1 VKARIS
7 ATLCALTI
15 LAGAA
20 PAGAAP
26 ATPTVPT
33 FGPHSG
39 FAKAILEREPITVG
53 LVPDFAFGQERP
65 LTVEER
71 IEWLDPMLDAWNTAA
86 GWEVLVQVTDDSVAD
101 ITFRTVVDDHPRCGD
116 DAGAC
121 TWIDEFPAGEYRFR
135 HAFIELWPWF
145 PPADVVAHELGHA
158 LGFICEGVAPL
169 DPDYHGVMIHD
180 RPWGMTPDNE
190 YDRASLV
197 EAGYRTEDR

>member
-1 VKARIS
+1 MKSCIS
-7 ATLCALTI
+7 AALGALTI
-15 LAGAA
+15 LVGAA
-20 PAGAAP
+20 SADAAST
-26 ATPTVPT
+26 TPTVPT
-33 FGPHSG
+33 FGPHAG

-53 LVPDFAFGQERP
+53 LVPTFEFGQDRP

-71 IEWLDPMLDAWNTAA
+71 IAWLDPILDQWNDAA

-101 ITFRTVVDDHPRCGD
+101 ITFQTVVGDHPRCGD

-121 TWIDEFPAGEYRFR
+121 TWIDEFPAGQYRFR

-158 LGFICEGVAPL
+158 FGFVDVPHPVEGGY
-169 DPDYHGVMIHD
+169 DGIMTYD
-180 RPWGMTPDNE
+180 RPWGITPDNE

-197 EAGYRTEDR
+197 EAGYRTEEA